1 MKTIKLTKKEYK
13 KLVKSIVEKTAQ
25 DIIAMI
31 GESTT
36 IIYKDKPMEVVKKPI
51 NVPNSP
57 LKPMDKKQEMIESLD
72 YLKKKPVKSKQ
83 DKISI
88 DMLEA
93 VLKNMSN

>member
-36 IIYKDKPMEVVKKPI
+36 IIYKDKPMEVIKKPI
-51 NVPNSP
+51 TVPNSP

>member
-13 KLVKSIVEKTAQ
+13 KLVKSIAEKTAK
-25 DIIAMI
+25 DIIDMI

-36 IIYKDKPMEVVKKPI
+36 IIYKDKPLEVIKKPI
-51 NVPNSP
+51 NEPNSP
-57 LKPMDKKQEMIESLD
+57 LKPTDKKQEMIESLE

-93 VLKNMSN
+93 VLKNMK

>member
-1 MKTIKLTKKEYK
+1 MKTLQLTKKEYK

-57 LKPMDKKQEMIESLD
+57 LKPMDKKQEMMESLE
-72 YLKKKPVKSKQ
+72 YLKSKSVKSKQ
-83 DKISI
+83 DKESIS
-88 DMLEA
+88 MLEA
-93 VLKNMSN
+93 ILKNMM

>member
-13 KLVKSIVEKTAQ
+13 KLVKSIVEKTAK
-25 DIIAMI
+25 DIIDMI

-57 LKPMDKKQEMIESLD
+57 LKPTDKKQEMIESLE

-88 DMLEA
+88 DMLES
-93 VLKNMSN
+93 VLKNMK

>member
-13 KLVKSIVEKTAQ
+13 KLIKSVVEKTAQ
-25 DIIAMI
+25 DIIDMI

-36 IIYKDKPMEVVKKPI
+36 IIYKDKPMEIVKKPI

-57 LKPMDKKQEMIESLD
+57 LKPMDKKQEMIESLE

-93 VLKNMSN
+93 VLRNMK

>member
-25 DIIAMI
+25 DILDMV

-57 LKPMDKKQEMIESLD
+57 LKPMDKKQEMIESLE

-88 DMLEA
+88 DMLES
-93 VLKNMSN
+93 VLRNMK

>member
-13 KLVKSIVEKTAQ
+13 KLIKSVAEKTAQ
-25 DIIAMI
+25 DILEMV

-36 IIYKDKPMEVVKKPI
+36 IIYKDKPIEVIKQPI
-51 NVPNSP
+51 NIPNSP
-57 LKPMDKKQEMIESLD
+57 LKPMDKKQEMIESLE

-88 DMLEA
+88 DMLESI
-93 VLKNMSN
+93 LKNMK

>member
-13 KLVKSIVEKTAQ
+13 KLVKSIVEKTAK
-25 DIIAMI
+25 DIIDMI

-36 IIYKDKPMEVVKKPI
+36 IIYKDKPIEVVKKPI

-57 LKPMDKKQEMIESLD
+57 LKPTDKKQEMIESLE

-93 VLKNMSN
+93 VLKNMM

>member
-1 MKTIKLTKKEYK
+1 MKTIHLTKKEYK
-13 KLVKSIVEKTAQ
+13 KLVKTIAEKTAQ
-25 DIIAMI
+25 EIIGMI

-51 NVPNSP
+51 NIPNSP
-57 LKPMDKKQEMIESLD
+57 LKPNDKKQEMIESLE

-93 VLKNMSN
+93 VLKNMK

>member
-1 MKTIKLTKKEYK
+1 MKTIHLSKKEYK
-13 KLVKSIVEKTAQ
+13 KLVKTIAEKTARE
-25 DIIAMI
+25 IIGMI

-36 IIYKDKPMEVVKKPI
+36 IIYKDKPMDVIKKPLD
-51 NVPNSP
+51 VPNSP
-57 LKPMDKKQEMIESLD
+57 LKPNDKKQEMIESLE

-93 VLKNMSN
+93 VLKNMK

>member
-57 LKPMDKKQEMIESLD
+57 LKPMDKKQEMIESLE
-72 YLKKKPVKSKQ
+72 YLKAKSVKSKQ
-83 DKISI
+83 DKESIS
-88 DMLEA
+88 MLEA
-93 VLKNMSN
+93 VLKNMM

>member
-25 DIIAMI
+25 DILAMI

-36 IIYKDKPMEVVKKPI
+36 IIYRDKPLEVVKKTI

-57 LKPMDKKQEMIESLD
+57 LKPMDKKQEMVESLD
-72 YLKKKPVKSKQ
+72 YLKSKSMKTKQ
-83 DKISI
+83 DKESIS
-88 DMLEA
+88 MLEA
-93 VLKNMSN
+93 VLKNIS

>member
-1 MKTIKLTKKEYK
+1 MKTIKLTKKDYN
-13 KLVKSIVEKTAQ
+13 KLVKSITEKTAK
-25 DIIAMI
+25 DILAMV

-57 LKPMDKKQEMIESLD
+57 LKPMDKKQEMIESLE
-72 YLKKKPVKSKQ
+72 YLKKKPAKTKQ

-93 VLKNMSN
+93 ILKNMK

>member
-1 MKTIKLTKKEYK
+1 MKTVKLTKKEYK

-93 VLKNMSN
+93 VLKNMK

>member
-13 KLVKSIVEKTAQ
+13 KLIKSVVEKTAQ
-25 DIIAMI
+25 DILAMV

-36 IIYKDKPMEVVKKPI
+36 IIYKDKPMEVVKKPL

-57 LKPMDKKQEMIESLD
+57 LKPMDKKQEMIESLE
-72 YLKKKPVKSKQ
+72 YLKKKPAKTKQ

-88 DMLEA
+88 DMLESI
-93 VLKNMSN
+93 LKNMK

>member
-1 MKTIKLTKKEYK
+1 MKKIKLTKKEYK

-25 DIIAMI
+25 DIMAMI

-36 IIYKDKPMEVVKKPI
+36 IIYKDKPMEVVKQPI

-57 LKPMDKKQEMIESLD
+57 FKPMDKKQEMIESLE
-72 YLKKKPVKSKQ
+72 YLNKKSVKSKQ

-88 DMLEA
+88 SMLEA
-93 VLKNMSN
+93 VLKNMS

>member
-1 MKTIKLTKKEYK
+1 MKTIHLTKKEYK
-13 KLVKSIVEKTAQ
+13 KLVKTIAEQTAQ
-25 DIIAMI
+25 EIIGMI

-36 IIYKDKPMEVVKKPI
+36 IIYKDKPMEVVKKPM

-57 LKPMDKKQEMIESLD
+57 IKPNDKKQEMIESLE

-93 VLKNMSN
+93 VLKNMK

>member
-13 KLVKSIVEKTAQ
+13 KLVKSIVEKTAK
-25 DIIAMI
+25 DIIDMI

-36 IIYKDKPMEVVKKPI
+36 IIYKDKPLEVIKKPI

-57 LKPMDKKQEMIESLD
+57 LKPTDKKQEMIESLE

-93 VLKNMSN
+93 VLKNMK

>member
-25 DIIAMI
+25 DIMAMI

-36 IIYKDKPMEVVKKPI
+36 IIYKDKPIEVVKQPI

-57 LKPMDKKQEMIESLD
+57 LKPMDKKQEMIESLE
-72 YLKKKPVKSKQ
+72 YLNKKPMKSKQ
-83 DKISI
+83 DKESIS
-88 DMLEA
+88 MLEA
-93 VLKNMSN
+93 VLKNMM